1 MFDWTKAMIPKELLI
16 GRKKSLL
23 ENLDAERT
31 EAVPQTG

>member
-1 MFDWTKAMIPKELLI
+1 MFGWTKAMIPKELPI
-16 GRKKSLL
+16 GGKSLL